1 MVRARMTGPRKKLLL
16 VGATGLVG
24 RHVLQR
30 ALVDPRV
37 DAIVAPS
44 RRALPTHARLSS
56 PLVDYERLDEDA
68 GWWRADAVICSLG
81 TTLRRAGSQTAF
93 RRVDHDYPLAV
104 ARLARAHG
112 TPTYVLNSAI
122 GASAD
127 SRFFYNRVKGELE
140 NGLRQV
146 GFDALTLVRP
156 GVIGG
161 HRDEFRL
168 GERLIVGMLNVAGPL
183 LPQRWRLNP
192 ASSIAESLL
201 EAALAPQAGV
211 NVIDAEK
218 MT

>member
-1 MVRARMTGPRKKLLL
+1 MTGPRKKLLL

-30 ALVDPRV
+30 ALADPRV

-44 RRALPTHARLSS
+44 RRALPTHPRLSC

-68 GWWRADAVICSLG
+68 SWWRADAVICSLG

-122 GASAD
+122 GAAAD

-211 NVIDAEK
+211 NVVDAEK